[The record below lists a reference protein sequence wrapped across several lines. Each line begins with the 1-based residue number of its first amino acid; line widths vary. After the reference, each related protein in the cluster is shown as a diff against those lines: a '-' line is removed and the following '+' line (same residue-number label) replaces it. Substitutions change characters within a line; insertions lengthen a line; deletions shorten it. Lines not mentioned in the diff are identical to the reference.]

1 MNCLAIDDEPLAL
14 DVLRNYISQFPSL
27 SLIETFDDAIAGAN
41 FLQANSVDL
50 LFIDINMPDTSGL
63 ELVSQLENKPM
74 VIFTTAHKEFAHEG
88 FELAALDYLLKPI
101 SFERFKK
108 AVVRATERY
117 QFIRSVSVNIP
128 ESVIVRSEY
137 KMVKIGLDDIEF
149 IESMEDY
156 IKIHLLSQ
164 KHPVLTLMSLKGILE
179 MLPQNR
185 FSRIHRSY
193 IVRNSYVKSIQNKK
207 VKLISEKELP
217 VSESYLD
224 FISGWKKRV

>member
-1 MNCLAIDDEPLAL
+1 MKCLAIDDEPLAL
-14 DVLRNYISQFPSL
+14 DVLQNYISRIPSL
-27 SLIETFDDAIAGAN
+27 ILVQTFDDALAGAN
-41 FLQANSVDL
+41 FLQDNRIDL
-50 LFIDINMPDTSGL
+50 LFIDINMPDMSGL

-74 VIFTTAHKEFAHEG
+74 VIFTTAHKKFALDG

-101 SFERFKK
+101 SFERFEK
-108 AVVRATERY
+108 AVAKATERY
-117 QFIRSVSVNIP
+117 QLINAASGNAPDAI
-128 ESVIVRSEY
+128 IVRSEY

-156 IKIHLLSQ
+156 IKIHLLSS

-185 FSRIHRSY
+185 YNRIHRSY
-193 IVRNSYVKSIQNKK
+193 IVPSASVKSIQNKK
-207 VKLISEKELP
+207 VTLNSGKELP

-224 FISGWKKRV
+224 FISSWKNRL